1 MALTDALISPIDTSL
16 NLSSIL
22 NRWIPVTIVP
32 IPKFSNSA
40 ALLNSSHPITLAFSG
55 LRLIEGGTV
64 LKRLRFSTKSFIDS
78 SILFIDRT
86 GPFWTLL
93 SPLFIVFVGL
103 KCINELHFLKLF
115 FTSLLQ
121 TVSYFTN

>member
-64 LKRLRFSTKSFIDS
+64 LKRLRFSTKSIID

-93 SPLFIVFVGL
+93 SPLFIVFVGP
-103 KCINELHFLKLF
+103 
-115 FTSLLQ
+115 
-121 TVSYFTN
+121 